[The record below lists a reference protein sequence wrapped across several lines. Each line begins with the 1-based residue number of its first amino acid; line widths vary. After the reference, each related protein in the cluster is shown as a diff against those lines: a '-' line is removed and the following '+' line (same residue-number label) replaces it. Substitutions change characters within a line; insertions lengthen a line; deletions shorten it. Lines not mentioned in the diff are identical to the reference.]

1 MSGACVRQVDGPL
14 APFAAELREALIAS
28 GYSTQRARQLM
39 GLMDEASQWLG
50 AGGMDAD
57 GLTGE
62 VIEKFFARRDP
73 SRSRCR
79 TALSLRPIVGYLRS
93 IGVVAAAPS
102 LAPGRTVLEVEL
114 LDCYRRWCVAQR
126 GLTSTTADEYVRRVA
141 VFLALWRPDTP
152 AVVAD
157 LDGAAVIATI
167 RAAVDAMGSPSLRC
181 MVTALRS
188 FLRFLHATGR
198 TATSLVA
205 AVPALKTW
213 PRTALPLVLSA
224 DDARRLVAGCDSTTS
239 RGRRDVAIVL
249 VLLRVGLR
257 ASEVARLALDDIDW
271 RGGVMTIKG
280 KGGRR
285 DQLPLPAEVGEAI
298 AAYLSEGRPTSPHRS
313 VFLTATAP
321 IRPLSADA
329 VASLVY
335 RACARAGVGRVGP
348 HALRRTLATE
358 TLRAGAPMAEVAQLL
373 RHVDQATSSI
383 YAAADVAAVAALAQP
398 WPEVQG

>member
-1 MSGACVRQVDGPL
+1 MCGACVRQVGGPL
-14 APFAAELREALIAS
+14 APFAAELGEVLIAS
-28 GYSTQRARQLM
+28 GYSTQRARQLI
-39 GLMDEASQWLG
+39 GLMAEVSQWLG
-50 AGGMDAD
+50 AEGVDAE

-62 VIEKFFARRDP
+62 VIEKFFASRDP

-79 TALSLRPIVGYLRS
+79 TALSLQPIVGYLRS

-102 LAPGRTVLEVEL
+102 LTPGRTVIEVEL

-141 VFLALWRPDTP
+141 VFLALWRSEGP

-157 LDGAAVIATI
+157 LDGAAIITTI

-188 FLRFLHATGR
+188 FLRFLHVTGR

-224 DDARRLVAGCDSTTS
+224 DDSRRLVAGCDSTTS
-239 RGRRDVAIVL
+239 RGRQDVAIVL

-285 DQLPLPAEVGEAI
+285 DQLLLPAEVGEAI

-313 VFLTATAP
+313 VFLTSTAP
-321 IRPLSADA
+321 IRSLSADA
-329 VASLVY
+329 VTSLVY
-335 RACARAGVGRVGP
+335 RAWARADVRRVGP